1 MKVSVC
7 TGFYSYKLN
16 KSWFVRLQKLEG
28 HTLSNFIFRSGTSRL
43 LYFLTFLFFM
53 IPLSEQYRINIKNA
67 IELID
72 NTLVLVRESKKKW
85 NEEDAKYTNFGQ
97 KGKVFLDFNIKTLE
111 DIRKAIAKKPY
122 EKLP

>member
-1 MKVSVC
+1 MTDLHHAVIEAFFRYNNWNQKN
-7 TGFYSYKLN
+7 LN
-16 KSWFVRLQKLEG
+16 L
-28 HTLSNFIFRSGTSRL
+28 
-43 LYFLTFLFFM
+43 LTFVLPDLFFFM

-72 NTLVLVRESKKKW
+72 NTLELVRESNVILTSKHLK
-85 NEEDAKYTNFGQ
+85 
-97 KGKVFLDFNIKTLE
+97 